1 MANDK
6 REDVNAE
13 KIYGHLCK
21 TFKEKIIS
29 EFNVKEG
36 GLTDEE
42 VEQRRHRYVPNEVT
56 QWKPLSWYNYLLK
69 SLFWPFNS
77 ILIGIALILISMFID
92 DKKEQAKWK
101 QES

>member
-21 TFKEKIIS
+21 TFKEEIIS

-42 VEQRRHRYVPNEVT
+42 AYKDLV
-56 QWKPLSWYNYLLK
+56 
-69 SLFWPFNS
+69 
-77 ILIGIALILISMFID
+77 
-92 DKKEQAKWK
+92 KKLGLRK
-101 QES
+101 